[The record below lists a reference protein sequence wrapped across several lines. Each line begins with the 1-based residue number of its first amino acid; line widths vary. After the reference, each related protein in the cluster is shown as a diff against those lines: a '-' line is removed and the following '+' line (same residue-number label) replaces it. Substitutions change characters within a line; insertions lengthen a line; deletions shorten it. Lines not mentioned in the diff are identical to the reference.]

1 MKWTSEPRKLPETEV
16 HYIMIT
22 GSFYEEDII
31 LDEYIPNTRAANG
44 EAKTDITERRN
55 ISVWRQI
62 H

>member
-1 MKWTSEPRKLPETEV
+1 MKWTSEQRKLPETEV
-16 HYIMIT
+16 HYIIT

-31 LDEYIPNTRAANG
+31 FDEYIPNTRAANG
-44 EAKTDITERRN
+44 EAETDITERRK